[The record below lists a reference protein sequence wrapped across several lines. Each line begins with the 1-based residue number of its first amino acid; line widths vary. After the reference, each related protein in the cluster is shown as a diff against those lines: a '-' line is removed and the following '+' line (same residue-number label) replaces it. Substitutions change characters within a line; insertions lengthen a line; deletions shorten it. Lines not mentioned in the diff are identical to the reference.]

1 MLAAKRPGRSPLV
14 VVVLAAGQGTRMR
27 SSRPKVLHEIAGL
40 PMIQHALAAA
50 RALKPERLVVVLA
63 PNMDAVAKAVSPA
76 KIAIQ
81 QTARG
86 TADAVKAAL
95 PALKGFDGDVLI
107 VYADQP
113 LIGAATLKAL
123 RAKLANAGV
132 AVLGFAPH
140 DPAAYGRLIL
150 NRGGGLAAIREFRD
164 ASPEERRIGLC
175 NSGVMAVRAD
185 VLRRLLP
192 KIRPDNAKKEFYLTD
207 LVALAVSEGTP
218 CAVAHGNEDEL
229 LGVNSKI
236 ELAIAEAT
244 LQYKLRAA
252 AMDAGVTMIDPDTV
266 WLSHDTKFAADV
278 VIGPS
283 VCFGTGVSIG
293 AGSEIRAFCHI
304 DGAKVGKNA
313 IIGPFA
319 RLRPGTVIGDG
330 AHIGNFV
337 EIKAATIAP
346 KANVNHLSYVGDA
359 SVGTGTNIGAGTIT
373 CNYDGYAKHKTR
385 IGKGVFIGSNTAL
398 VAPVTVGDGAL
409 VAAGS
414 VVTKNVAKD
423 ALVIARGEQRA
434 FKGAARIYRAKKKS

>member
-1 MLAAKRPGRSPLV
+1 
-14 VVVLAAGQGTRMR
+14 MR
-27 SSRPKVLHEIAGL
+27 SSKPKVLHEIAGRS
-40 PMIQHALAAA
+40 MIQHVLAAA
-50 RALKPERLVVVLA
+50 RALKPERLTVVLA
-63 PNMDAVAKAVSPA
+63 PGMDTVAQAVAPA
-76 KIAIQ
+76 KVAIQ
-81 QTARG
+81 KVARG
-86 TADAVKAAL
+86 TGDAVSAAL

-113 LIGAATLKAL
+113 LIGTSTLKTL

-132 AVLGFAPH
+132 AVLGFAPQ
-140 DPAAYGRLIL
+140 DPAAYGRLVL
-150 NRGGGLAAIREFRD
+150 DPGGNLVAIREFRD
-164 ASPEERRIGLC
+164 ASAEERRIGLC

-192 KIRPDNAKKEFYLTD
+192 KIRPNNAKKEFYLTD
-207 LVALAVSEGTP
+207 LVALAVAERTR
-218 CAVAHGNEDEL
+218 CAVAHGAEDEL
-229 LGVNSKI
+229 LGVNSRL

-266 WLSHDTKFAADV
+266 WLSHDTKFARDV

-283 VCFGTGVSIG
+283 VYFGLGVSIG
-293 AGSEIRAFCHI
+293 MGSEIRAFSHI

-313 IIGPFA
+313 IVGPFA
-319 RLRPGTVIGDG
+319 RLRPGAVIGDG

-359 SVGTGTNIGAGTIT
+359 VVGAGTNIGAGTIT

-423 ALVIARGEQRA
+423 ALVVARGEQRT
-434 FKGAARIYRAKKKS
+434 FKGAAKQYRAKKKK